1 MWRWDRSSRLTA
13 MQRRLSVMTH
23 LIKIEKGKDRWRWGA
38 VPDSGGEETVG
49 EDPAHLP
56 LHQAH
61 LSPRQPSHR
70 TEISPLQY

>member
-1 MWRWDRSSRLTA
+1 MKVD
-13 MQRRLSVMTH
+13 
-23 LIKIEKGKDRWRWGA
+23 GA
-38 VPDSGGEETVG
+38 GVAPDCGGEETVG

-70 TEISPLQY
+70 PEMSPYNTIVVEMSTV